1 MIMTEKTY
9 YNFPLV
15 GTLLVYLTELYLYL
29 INFISGSFF
38 VGVLLSM
45 IILSLMYLL
54 ITIKLVIPKSP
65 FIFSVIFSVI
75 ISIYEMPLIL
85 VDNYQYLVTIPTA
98 PEELIKGSGI
108 LILSIQT
115 LQVATTGSV
124 ENEQSVRESY
134 INSHTR
140 FFDIVQVK
148 NHMRYSSKNKY
159 ILEALGLSHNEFEQM
174 SENVAVN
181 IKKSNNSIDEFL
193 ARDDSS
199 GSSAG
204 LALVLSSFSE
214 QGLFQNYRLIGV
226 TGAIN
231 KTGKVT
237 EVGGIE
243 EKIQIANENGF
254 SYVILPYANL
264 SEAKEVKKTLNL
276 PIKIVGVRDV
286 DEAIRFIKELN
297 KN

>member
-1 MIMTEKTY
+1 
-9 YNFPLV
+9 
-15 GTLLVYLTELYLYL
+15 
-29 INFISGSFF
+29 
-38 VGVLLSM
+38 
-45 IILSLMYLL
+45 
-54 ITIKLVIPKSP
+54 
-65 FIFSVIFSVI
+65 
-75 ISIYEMPLIL
+75 MPLIL

-124 ENEQSVRESY
+124 ENEQTVRESY

-148 NHMRYSSKNKY
+148 NHLRYSSKNKY

-181 IKKSNNSIDEFL
+181 IKESNKSIDEFL

-243 EKIQIANENGF
+243 EKLQTANENGF

-264 SEAKEVKKTLNL
+264 SEAKEIKKTLNL

-286 DEAIRFIKELN
+286 DEAIQFIKELN

>member
-1 MIMTEKTY
+1 MTEKTY
-9 YNFPLV
+9 YNFPFV

-38 VGVLLSM
+38 VVVLLSM

-54 ITIKLVIPKSP
+54 ITIKLVIPKLP

-85 VDNYQYLVTIPTA
+85 IDNYQYVVTIPSA
-98 PEELIKGSGI
+98 PEELIHGSGI
-108 LILSIQT
+108 FILTIQT
-115 LQVATTGSV
+115 LQVASTGSV
-124 ENEQSVRESY
+124 ENEQTVRESY
-134 INSHTR
+134 NHNHIR
-140 FFDIVQVK
+140 FFDIIQVK
-148 NHMRYSSKNKY
+148 NHMLYSSKNKQ
-159 ILEALGLSHNEFEQM
+159 IFEALGLIQTEFEQM

-181 IKKSNNSIDEFL
+181 IKTSNKSIDEFL
-193 ARDDSS
+193 ARENSS

-204 LALVLSSFSE
+204 LALVLSSLSE

-231 KTGKVT
+231 KNGKVT

-254 SYVILPYANL
+254 SYVILPYANI

-286 DEAIRFIKELN
+286 DEAIHFIKELN

>member
-9 YNFPLV
+9 YNFPFV

-38 VGVLLSM
+38 VVVLLSM

-54 ITIKLVIPKSP
+54 ITIKLVIPKLP

-85 VDNYQYLVTIPTA
+85 IDNYQYVVTIPSA
-98 PEELIKGSGI
+98 PEELIHGSGI
-108 LILSIQT
+108 FILTIQT
-115 LQVATTGSV
+115 LQVASTGSV
-124 ENEQSVRESY
+124 ENEQTVRESY
-134 INSHTR
+134 NHNHIR
-140 FFDIVQVK
+140 FFDIIQVK
-148 NHMRYSSKNKY
+148 NHMLYSSKNKQ
-159 ILEALGLSHNEFEQM
+159 IFEALGLIQTEFEQM

-181 IKKSNNSIDEFL
+181 IKTSNKSIDEFL
-193 ARDDSS
+193 ARENSS

-204 LALVLSSFSE
+204 LALVLSSLSE

-231 KTGKVT
+231 KNGKVT

-254 SYVILPYANL
+254 SYVILPYANI

-286 DEAIRFIKELN
+286 DEAIHFIKELN

>member
-1 MIMTEKTY
+1 MTEKTY
-9 YNFPLV
+9 YNFPIV

-38 VGVLLSM
+38 VVVLLSM

-54 ITIKLVIPKSP
+54 ITIKLVIPKLP

-75 ISIYEMPLIL
+75 ISIYEIPLIL
-85 VDNYQYLVTIPTA
+85 IDNYQYVVIIPSA
-98 PEELIKGSGI
+98 PEELIHGSGI
-108 LILSIQT
+108 FILSIKT
-115 LQVATTGSV
+115 LQVASTGSV
-124 ENEQSVRESY
+124 ENEQTVRESY
-134 INSHTR
+134 NHNHIR
-140 FFDIVQVK
+140 FFDIIQVK
-148 NHMRYSSKNKY
+148 NHMLYSSKNKQ
-159 ILEALGLSHNEFEQM
+159 IFEALGLIQTEFEQM
-174 SENVAVN
+174 SENVEVN
-181 IKKSNNSIDEFL
+181 IKTSNKSIDEFL
-193 ARDDSS
+193 ARENSS

-204 LALVLSSFSE
+204 LALVLSSLSE

-226 TGAIN
+226 TGAITKN
-231 KTGKVT
+231 GKVT

-286 DEAIRFIKELN
+286 DEAIHFIKELN